1 MVKAPGGGWRSLGDR
16 RIALMLALGFSSGLP
31 LLLVLGTFSARLAFS
46 DIDVK
51 TIGLF
56 SYLALPYS
64 LKFLWSPIVDR
75 YDLPVLA
82 RLLGRR
88 RAWMVLS
95 QLCVAA
101 SLTLMAFAEPA
112 GQLALLGLG
121 AFLVAFSA
129 ATQDVVIDGWRIDA
143 AGTEMQGIMAAT
155 SNLGYRIALI
165 TAGAGALVLADRA
178 GWTAA
183 YLSMAA
189 LMGVGMLAAL
199 AAPVIDRKA
208 PEPRGADGPATA
220 RPALPLASRARA
232 LVDPVA
238 DLHRRLGP
246 RLWAILLMVALYRMP
261 DFVSGVMAN
270 PLYRAAGYS
279 LTEIAAVTKLYG
291 IWVGIFASFVAGW
304 GIARF
309 GLYPVFVVG
318 GALAASVHLSLA
330 WLALHGPDSLIFALP
345 WPPAATG
352 WAEFTVPWRLALAIS
367 IDNFG
372 GGFAGTAL
380 IAYMSGLT
388 GAGFAASQYA
398 LLSSLYA
405 LPGKLV
411 AGSAGFLV
419 AAFAGPGR
427 PLAEGFPGFF
437 ALTAAMGIPVVLLC
451 LTAGRIV
458 PKKAAEP
465 ETQPAPAPAATVAKA
480 EAKPA

>member
-1 MVKAPGGGWRSLGDR
+1 MIKAPPGGWRMLGER
-16 RIALMLALGFSSGLP
+16 RVAVMLVLGFSSGLP

-64 LKFLWSPIVDR
+64 LKFLWSPVIDR
-75 YDLPVLA
+75 FDVPVLA
-82 RLLGRR
+82 PLLGRR
-88 RAWMVLS
+88 RAWMILS

-101 SLTLMAFAEPA
+101 SLTLMAFADPA
-112 GQLALLGLG
+112 RHLALLGLG

-143 AGTEMQGIMAAT
+143 VGTEKQGTMAAT

-165 TAGAGALVLADRA
+165 TAGAGALVLADWA

-183 YLSMAA
+183 YLTMAA
-189 LMGVGMLAAL
+189 LMSIGILAAL

-208 PEPRGADGPATA
+208 PDETSADRAATA
-220 RPALPLASRARA
+220 PPARSSRAQA
-232 LVDPVA
+232 LIEPIA
-238 DLHRRLGP
+238 DLHHRLGP
-246 RLWAILLMVALYRMP
+246 RLWAILIMVALYRMP

-270 PLYRAAGYS
+270 PLYRSIGYS

-318 GALAASVHLSLA
+318 GALAAGSHLSLA
-330 WLALHGPDSLIFALP
+330 WLASGPPEL
-345 WPPAATG
+345 
-352 WAEFTVPWRLALAIS
+352 WRLTLAIS

-372 GGFAGTAL
+372 GGFAGTTL
-380 IAYMSGLT
+380 IAYMSSLT

-405 LPGKLV
+405 LPGKLA
-411 AGSAGFLV
+411 AGSAGFVV
-419 AAFAGPGR
+419 AAF
-427 PLAEGFPGFF
+427 GFPVFF
-437 ALTAAMGIPVVLLC
+437 VFTALIGIPVVLLS
-451 LTAGRIV
+451 LALRPRTKG
-458 PKKAAEP
+458 PSQTMP
-465 ETQPAPAPAATVAKA
+465 EAMPAATPSTAPSA
-480 EAKPA
+480 ATAR

>member
-1 MVKAPGGGWRSLGDR
+1 MFKAPGGDWRLLADR
-16 RIALMLALGFSSGLP
+16 RVAIMLALGFSSGLP

-82 RLLGRR
+82 PWLGRR

-95 QLCVAA
+95 QICVAA
-101 SLTLMAFAEPA
+101 ALTLMAFAEP
-112 GQLALLGLG
+112 GRHLALLGLG

-143 AGTEMQGIMAAT
+143 VGTEQQGMMAAT

-165 TAGAGALVLADRA
+165 TAGAGALVLAHWA
-178 GWTAA
+178 GWTTA

-189 LMGVGMLAAL
+189 LMGVGVLAAL
-199 AAPVIDRKA
+199 AAPVIDREA
-208 PEPRGADGPATA
+208 PSGEAEK
-220 RPALPLASRARA
+220 PALATPAPGWSRGRA
-232 LVDPVA
+232 LLDPIA

-246 RLWAILLMVALYRMP
+246 RLWAILIMVALYRMP

-270 PLYRAAGYS
+270 PLYRAVGYS
-279 LTEIAAVTKLYG
+279 LPEIAAVTKLYG

-304 GIARF
+304 SIARL
-309 GLYPVFVVG
+309 GLYPTFVIG
-318 GALAASVHLSLA
+318 GALAAGVHLSLS
-330 WLALHGPDSLIFALP
+330 WLAYGPPEL
-345 WPPAATG
+345 
-352 WAEFTVPWRLALAIS
+352 WRLTIAIS

-405 LPGKLV
+405 LPGKLI

-419 AAFAGPGR
+419 AAFAGVGR
-427 PLAEGFPGFF
+427 PPLEGFPAFF
-437 ALTAAMGIPVVLLC
+437 ALTAAMGVPVVLLC
-451 LTAGRIV
+451 LFFGRAGAAKETA
-458 PKKAAEP
+458 PPEP
-465 ETQPAPAPAATVAKA
+465 EAVPTPVGA
-480 EAKPA
+480 AKPA

>member
-1 MVKAPGGGWRSLGDR
+1 MIKAPPGGWRMLTER
-16 RIALMLALGFSSGLP
+16 RVAVMLALGFSSGLP

-64 LKFLWSPIVDR
+64 LKFLWSPVVDKF
-75 YDLPVLA
+75 DLPILA
-82 RLLGRR
+82 PRLGRR

-101 SLTLMAFAEPA
+101 ALTLMAFANPA
-112 GQLALLGLG
+112 NHLALLGLG

-143 AGTEMQGIMAAT
+143 VGTEMQGVMAAT

-165 TAGAGALVLADRA
+165 TAGAGALVLAYWA

-183 YLSMAA
+183 YLSMAV
-189 LMGVGMLAAL
+189 LMSVGILAAL
-199 AAPVIDRKA
+199 AAPVIDRA
-208 PEPRGADGPATA
+208 PEATPAEFA
-220 RPALPLASRARA
+220 AAVPWSPARA
-232 LVDPVA
+232 IVEPVA
-238 DLHRRLGP
+238 DLYGRLGP

-270 PLYRAAGYS
+270 PLYRTVGYS
-279 LTEIAAVTKLYG
+279 LPEIAAVTKLYG
-291 IWVGIFASFVAGW
+291 IWVGIFGSFVAGW

-309 GLYPVFVVG
+309 GLYPTFVVG
-318 GALAASVHLSLA
+318 GALAASVHLSLS
-330 WLALHGPDSLIFALP
+330 WLAFN
-345 WPPAATG
+345 PA
-352 WAEFTVPWRLALAIS
+352 ELWRLTIAIS

-411 AGSAGFLV
+411 AGSAGFVV
-419 AAFAGPGR
+419 AAF
-427 PLAEGFPGFF
+427 GFPTFF
-437 ALTAAMGIPVVLLC
+437 ALTAAMGIPVVVLALA
-451 LTAGRIV
+451 LGRTAA
-458 PKKAAEP
+458 PAEATPAMDAVRAPP
-465 ETQPAPAPAATVAKA
+465 EVEPAPAPAR
-480 EAKPA
+480 

>member
-1 MVKAPGGGWRSLGDR
+1 MTDRLATVKALADR
-16 RIALMLALGFSSGLP
+16 RVALMLALGFSSGLP

-64 LKFLWSPIVDR
+64 LKFLWSPVVDKVDPPLLTR
-75 YDLPVLA
+75 W
-82 RLLGRR
+82 LGRR

-101 SLTLMAFAEPA
+101 SLTLMAFADT
-112 GQLALLGLG
+112 GNQLALLGLG

-143 AGTEMQGIMAAT
+143 VGTEMQGVMAAT
-155 SNLGYRIALI
+155 SNLGYRLALI
-165 TAGAGALVLADRA
+165 TAGAGALVLAQWA

-183 YLSMAA
+183 YLTMAA
-189 LMGVGMLAAL
+189 LMSVGIAAAL
-199 AAPVIDRKA
+199 MAPVLERKA
-208 PEPRGADGPATA
+208 PDASKAAPTQAAAAG
-220 RPALPLASRARA
+220 RPVARARFRA
-232 LVDPVA
+232 IVEPVA
-238 DLHRRLGP
+238 ELYGRFGP

-270 PLYRAAGYS
+270 PLYRAVGYS

-304 GIARF
+304 AIARF
-309 GLYPVFVVG
+309 GMHRTFIVG
-318 GALAASVHLSLA
+318 GALAAGSHLSLA
-330 WLALHGPDSLIFALP
+330 WLAYGPP
-345 WPPAATG
+345 
-352 WAEFTVPWRLALAIS
+352 EVWRLTVAIS

-405 LPGKLV
+405 LPGKLA
-411 AGSAGFLV
+411 AGSAGFVV
-419 AAFAGPGR
+419 AAF
-427 PLAEGFPGFF
+427 GFPVFF
-437 ALTAAMGIPVVLLC
+437 AFTAAIGIPVVILC
-451 LTAGRIV
+451 VLVGKVPRKEERAGEV
-458 PKKAAEP
+458 PP
-465 ETQPAPAPAATVAKA
+465 DPAAAA

>member
-1 MVKAPGGGWRSLGDR
+1 
-16 RIALMLALGFSSGLP
+16 MLALGFSSGLP

-64 LKFLWSPIVDR
+64 LKFLWSPAVDKL
-75 YDLPVLA
+75 DLPALA
-82 RLLGRR
+82 PWLGRR
-88 RAWMVLS
+88 RAWMLFA

-101 SLTLMAFAEPA
+101 SLTLMAFADP
-112 GQLALLGLG
+112 GRDLALLGLG

-129 ATQDVVIDGWRIDA
+129 ATQDIVIDGWRIDA
-143 AGTEMQGIMAAT
+143 AGTEMQGVMAAT
-155 SNLGYRIALI
+155 SNLGYRLALI
-165 TAGAGALVLADRA
+165 TAGAGALVLADWA

-183 YLSMAA
+183 YLAMAA
-189 LMGVGMLAAL
+189 LMGVGIVATL
-199 AAPVIDRKA
+199 AAPAIQPKA
-208 PEPRGADGPATA
+208 PAEAAQAVAPAA
-220 RPALPLASRARA
+220 PPAGRRRWRA
-232 LVDPVA
+232 LAEPVA
-238 DLHRRLGP
+238 DLYRRLGP

-270 PLYRAAGYS
+270 PLYKTVGYT

-304 GIARF
+304 AIARF

-318 GALAASVHLSLA
+318 GALAAGSHLSLA
-330 WLALHGPDSLIFALP
+330 WLSLNGPDSLTFALP
-345 WPPAATG
+345 WPLAAGG
-352 WAEFTVPWRLALAIS
+352 WVEFTVPWRLALAIS
-367 IDNFG
+367 VDNFG

-411 AGSAGFLV
+411 AGSAGFVV
-419 AAFAGPGR
+419 AAF
-427 PLAEGFPGFF
+427 GFPVFF
-437 ALTAAMGIPVVLLC
+437 ALTAAMGVPVVLLC
-451 LTAGRIV
+451 LAFGRIGS
-458 PKKAAEP
+458 KD
-465 ETQPAPAPAATVAKA
+465 
-480 EAKPA
+480 EAKPPPTADPAETDAEARPVSGDGRGSALRGAIPS

>member
-1 MVKAPGGGWRSLGDR
+1 MFKAPGGDWRLLADR
-16 RIALMLALGFSSGLP
+16 RVAIMLALGFSSGLP

-64 LKFLWSPIVDR
+64 LKFLWSPVVDR

-82 RLLGRR
+82 PWLGRR

-95 QLCVAA
+95 QICVAA
-101 SLTLMAFAEPA
+101 ALTLMAFAEP
-112 GQLALLGLG
+112 GRHLALLGLG

-143 AGTEMQGIMAAT
+143 VGTEQQGMMAAT

-165 TAGAGALVLADRA
+165 TAGAGALVLAHWA

-189 LMGVGMLAAL
+189 LMGVGVLAAL
-199 AAPVIDRKA
+199 AAPVIDREA
-208 PEPRGADGPATA
+208 PPGDAEKPAAATPAPGWSRG
-220 RPALPLASRARA
+220 RA
-232 LVDPVA
+232 LLDPIA

-246 RLWAILLMVALYRMP
+246 RLWAILIMVALYRMP

-270 PLYRAAGYS
+270 PLYRAVGYS
-279 LTEIAAVTKLYG
+279 LPEIAAVTKLYG

-304 GIARF
+304 SIARL
-309 GLYPVFVVG
+309 GLYPTFVIG
-318 GALAASVHLSLA
+318 GALAAAVHLSLS
-330 WLALHGPDSLIFALP
+330 WLAYGPPEL
-345 WPPAATG
+345 
-352 WAEFTVPWRLALAIS
+352 WRLTVAIS

-411 AGSAGFLV
+411 AGSAGFMV
-419 AAFAGPGR
+419 AAF
-427 PLAEGFPGFF
+427 GFPTFF
-437 ALTAAMGIPVVLLC
+437 ALTAAMGIPVVVLC
-451 LTAGRIV
+451 LFFGRAGAAKETAA
-458 PKKAAEP
+458 PEP
-465 ETQPAPAPAATVAKA
+465 EAAPTPVGA
-480 EAKPA
+480 AKPA

>member
-1 MVKAPGGGWRSLGDR
+1 MTKAPGKGWRSLGDR
-16 RIALMLALGFSSGLP
+16 RVAIMLALGFSSGLP

-64 LKFLWSPIVDR
+64 LKFLWSPVIDR
-75 YDLPVLA
+75 YDLPLLA
-82 RLLGRR
+82 RALGRR
-88 RAWMVLS
+88 RAWMVVA

-101 SLTLMAFAEPA
+101 SLTLMAFAEPK
-112 GQLALLGLG
+112 GHLALLGLG

-165 TAGAGALVLADRA
+165 TAGAGALVVADKA
-178 GWTAA
+178 GWTVA

-189 LMGVGMLAAL
+189 LMAVGMLAAL

-208 PEPRGADGPATA
+208 AEPEAAAGPAPAPA
-220 RPALPLASRARA
+220 RPARPLAARTRA

-304 GIARF
+304 AIARF

-330 WLALHGPDSLIFALP
+330 WLALHGPDSLSFALP
-345 WPPAATG
+345 WPPAAAG

-458 PKKAAEP
+458 PKKDVAAEAEP
-465 ETQPAPAPAATVAKA
+465 QPTPAPLP

>member
-1 MVKAPGGGWRSLGDR
+1 MSRTPRTTPQNGTWARVQALADWRVV
-16 RIALMLALGFSSGLP
+16 LMLALGFSSGLP

-82 RLLGRR
+82 PWLGRR

-95 QLCVAA
+95 QICVAA
-101 SLTLMAFAEPA
+101 ALTLMAFANP
-112 GQLALLGLG
+112 GDHLALLGLG

-143 AGTEMQGIMAAT
+143 VGTEMQGVMAAT
-155 SNLGYRIALI
+155 SNLGYRLALI

-183 YLSMAA
+183 YLTMAA
-189 LMGVGMLAAL
+189 PMGVGILAAL
-199 AAPVIDRKA
+199 AAPIIDRK
-208 PEPRGADGPATA
+208 PPQTEVADRLAVA
-220 RPALPLASRARA
+220 RPASARARA
-232 LVDPVA
+232 LLDPIA

-304 GIARF
+304 AIARF
-309 GLYPVFVVG
+309 GLYSTFVVG
-318 GALAASVHLSLA
+318 GALAAAVHLSLS
-330 WLALHGPDSLIFALP
+330 WLSFGPPEL
-345 WPPAATG
+345 
-352 WAEFTVPWRLALAIS
+352 WRLTVAIS

-405 LPGKLV
+405 LPGKLA
-411 AGSAGFLV
+411 AGSAGFVV
-419 AAFAGPGR
+419 AAF
-427 PLAEGFPGFF
+427 GFPVFF
-437 ALTAAMGIPVVLLC
+437 ALTAAIGIPVVVLC
-451 LTAGRIV
+451 LTIGRI
-458 PKKAAEP
+458 
-465 ETQPAPAPAATVAKA
+465 APDDASKR
-480 EAKPA
+480 

>member
-1 MVKAPGGGWRSLGDR
+1 MIKAPPGGWRMLTER
-16 RIALMLALGFSSGLP
+16 RVAVMLALGFSSGLP

-46 DIDVK
+46 NIDVK

-64 LKFLWSPIVDR
+64 LKFLWSPIVDKL
-75 YDLPVLA
+75 DVPVLA
-82 RLLGRR
+82 GWLGRR
-88 RAWMVLS
+88 RAWMVVS

-101 SLTLMAFAEPA
+101 SLALMAFADA
-112 GQLALLGLG
+112 GTHLALLGLG

-143 AGTEMQGIMAAT
+143 VGTEMQGVMAAT

-183 YLSMAA
+183 YLTMAA
-189 LMGVGMLAAL
+189 LMGVGILAAL
-199 AAPVIDRKA
+199 AAPVIDRA
-208 PEPRGADGPATA
+208 AREVGPAKGVA
-220 RPALPLASRARA
+220 AGWSLGRAI
-232 LVDPVA
+232 VEPVA
-238 DLHRRLGP
+238 DLYGRLGP
-246 RLWAILLMVALYRMP
+246 RLWAILIMVALYRMP

-270 PLYRAAGYS
+270 PLYRTVGYS
-279 LTEIAAVTKLYG
+279 LPEIAAVTKLYG
-291 IWVGIFASFVAGW
+291 IWVGIFGSFVAGW
-304 GIARF
+304 GIVRF
-309 GLYPVFVVG
+309 GLYPTFVVG
-318 GALAASVHLSLA
+318 GALAAAVHLSLS
-330 WLALHGPDSLIFALP
+330 WLAYGPPEL
-345 WPPAATG
+345 
-352 WAEFTVPWRLALAIS
+352 WRLTIAIS

-405 LPGKLV
+405 LPGKLI

-419 AAFAGPGR
+419 AAFAGLGR
-427 PLAEGFPGFF
+427 SPFDGIPAFF
-437 ALTAAMGIPVVLLC
+437 ALPAAMGVPVVLLC
-451 LTAGRIV
+451 LFFGRAG
-458 PKKAAEP
+458 AAK
-465 ETQPAPAPAATVAKA
+465 ET
-480 EAKPA
+480 

>member
-1 MVKAPGGGWRSLGDR
+1 MTDRLATVKALADR
-16 RIALMLALGFSSGLP
+16 RVALMLALGFSSGLP

-64 LKFLWSPIVDR
+64 LKFLWSPVIDKVDPPLLTR
-75 YDLPVLA
+75 W
-82 RLLGRR
+82 LGRR

-101 SLTLMAFAEPA
+101 SLTLMAFADT
-112 GQLALLGLG
+112 GNQLALLGLG

-143 AGTEMQGIMAAT
+143 VGTEMQGVMAAT
-155 SNLGYRIALI
+155 SNLGYRLALI
-165 TAGAGALVLADRA
+165 TAGAGALVLAQWQ
-178 GWTAA
+178 GWTVA
-183 YLSMAA
+183 YLTMAA
-189 LMGVGMLAAL
+189 LMSVGIAAAL
-199 AAPVIDRKA
+199 MAPVLERKA
-208 PEPRGADGPATA
+208 PEASKAAPAQA
-220 RPALPLASRARA
+220 AAAGRPVARARFRA
-232 LVDPVA
+232 IVEPVA
-238 DLHRRLGP
+238 ELYGRFGP

-270 PLYRAAGYS
+270 PLYRAVGYS

-304 GIARF
+304 AIARF
-309 GLYPVFVVG
+309 GMHPTFIVG
-318 GALAASVHLSLA
+318 GALAAGSHLSLA
-330 WLALHGPDSLIFALP
+330 WLAYGPP
-345 WPPAATG
+345 
-352 WAEFTVPWRLALAIS
+352 EVWRLTVAIS

-405 LPGKLV
+405 LPGKLA
-411 AGSAGFLV
+411 AGSAGFVV
-419 AAFAGPGR
+419 AAF
-427 PLAEGFPGFF
+427 GFPVFF
-437 ALTAAMGIPVVLLC
+437 AFTAAIGIPVVILC
-451 LTAGRIV
+451 VLVGKVPRKEERAGEV
-458 PKKAAEP
+458 PPDSAA
-465 ETQPAPAPAATVAKA
+465 AA